1 MALAFA
7 LVAANTPERQ
17 AAAEVLEP
25 LDLHGDTLIA
35 DTGFAGVDF
44 EALLDSLGA
53 SFPPPDRQD
62 ERRRHD
68 SLGLTARTSAAAMT
82 RAARSANR
90 SSRCLTRSKDSS
102 R

>member
-1 MALAFA
+1 MRVGAADGMALAFA

-25 LDLHGDTLIA
+25 LDLHGDTLT
-35 DTGFAGVDF
+35 DKRFAGADF

-53 SFPPPDRQD
+53 SFLRPDRQD

-68 SLGLTARTSAAAMT
+68 SLGQIRQSIE
-82 RAARSANR
+82 SV
-90 SSRCLTRSKDSS
+90 LTRSKDSS